1 MTGTPVPAPA
11 TPPTAAAGADGP
23 LLHVSDL
30 AVEFAR
36 RDLPPV
42 RVVDGVSFEIAPRE
56 IVGLVGES
64 GSGKT
69 VTMLSLLRLV
79 PPPGRI
85 ADGRILFDGRD
96 IRALDPEA
104 MRLLRGDGISLIP
117 PDATAALNPVVRA
130 GDQVAEGIA
139 SHRPGVSA
147 ADARARVLEM
157 FRRVGLPNPELRYG
171 RYPHELSGGM
181 QQRALIA
188 SALLMGPRLILADEP
203 TTALDVTIQA
213 QILRLLLEVREA
225 FGTAI
230 LYVTHDLA
238 TVAEICDRVLV
249 MYAGHLVES
258 APVRTLFAAPLH
270 PYTRALLGSIPPL
283 SAERVERLAALP
295 GTPPDPASWPAGCR
309 FAPRCPL
316 RAKLGGP
323 AICEEADPAFDEVAS
338 DHRVACHFPG
348 AEAEVLARLGRTGAV
363 PLTLS
368 DDAPEMLVDEI
379 PDPLAFADEEESRIL
394 DDDHGGH
401 AA

>member
-1 MTGTPVPAPA
+1 MTEPTTGTPRV
-11 TPPTAAAGADGP
+11 TPPPGDGGP
-23 LLHVSDL
+23 LLAVSGL

-36 RDLPPV
+36 TGTTPV

-69 VTMLSLLRLV
+69 VTMLSVLRLV
-79 PPPGRI
+79 PPPGRV

-96 IRALDPEA
+96 LRALDAEA
-104 MRLLRGDGISLIP
+104 MRQLRGDGISLIP

-139 SHRPGVSA
+139 SHRPTTSKA
-147 ADARARVLEM
+147 EARNRVMEM
-157 FRRVGLPNPELRYG
+157 FRRVGLPDPGMRYS

-181 QQRALIA
+181 QQRTLIA

-213 QILRLLLEVREA
+213 QILRLLLEIREA

-258 APVRTLFAAPLH
+258 APVRVLFDAPLH

-283 SAERVERLAALP
+283 VPERVERLAALP
-295 GTPPDPASWPAGCR
+295 GTPPDPASWPRGCR

-323 AICEEADPAFDEVAS
+323 AVCEEADPPFAQVAPE
-338 DHRVACHFPG
+338 HRAACHFAGP
-348 AEAEVLARLGRTGAV
+348 EAEVLARLGRTDAV
-363 PLTLS
+363 PLPLAE
-368 DDAPEMLVDEI
+368 DAPESLIDEV
-379 PDPLAFADEEESRIL
+379 PDPLAFADEAETRIL

-401 AA
+401 VA